1 MMANSKSK
9 SELQGFIKNLVED
22 YVQQHDWR
30 VHENSNLGYSFQGL
44 FNHLASSIQ
53 ARYWLNEIYPKE
65 IADAHRNADFHI
77 HDLGMLTTY
86 CCGWDLKDLLLRG
99 FTGVP
104 GKVSSAPAKHF
115 HAALGQAVNFLYT
128 LQNEAAGAQAF
139 SSFDTLLAPFIYYDN
154 LTEKE
159 VEQGLQEFI
168 YNMNV
173 PTRHGGQAP
182 FTNVTMDL
190 VASGSLAKEAVII
203 GGKVMDKTY
212 GDFQEQMDMI
222 NYYFAKI
229 MYEGDAEGRVFTWPI
244 PTYNITKDFDWDNPN
259 LEYVWKMTAKY
270 GIPYFSNFVNSD
282 MSPDDV
288 RSMCCR
294 LRIDNRELKKR
305 GGGLFGSNPLTGSVG
320 VVTINLPR
328 IGYTSKTKKEFYE
341 KLDKLMDLA
350 RESLIIKRN
359 FLEEG
364 MLRGLYPYSRVYL
377 SDIYKRF
384 GEYWK
389 NHFNTIGLNGMNEA
403 CMNFLGKEYDLTTE
417 EGQQFALEVMDHMRD
432 RIREYQERDNQIY
445 NLEASPAEG
454 ATYRFAKADKARWPD
469 IIVANE
475 EAVQNEGAEPYYTN
489 SSQLPVDAT
498 DDIFEAMD
506 LQDDLQCKYTGGTV
520 FHIFLGEK
528 LPSVESVK
536 SLVKKIVYKYS
547 MPYFSITPTFSVCP
561 IHGYIP
567 GEHEFCPICD
577 RELENEN
584 KEN

>member
-1 MMANSKSK
+1 MSV
-9 SELQGFIKNLVED
+9 KNKKEIDQFVKDLVED
-22 YVQQHDWR
+22 YMFQDDWR
-30 VHENSNLGYSFQGL
+30 VNENSNLSFSFQGL
-44 FNHLASSIQ
+44 FNHLSSSIQ
-53 ARYWLNEIYPKE
+53 ARYWLSEIYPEE
-65 IADAHRNADFHI
+65 ISEAHKNADLHI

-86 CCGWDLKDLLLRG
+86 CCGWDLKDLLMRG

-115 HAALGQAVNFLYT
+115 RAALGQAVNFLYT

-154 LTEKE
+154 LSERE
-159 VEQGLQEFI
+159 VEQALQEFI

-173 PTRHGGQAP
+173 PTRHGGQTP
-182 FTNVTMDL
+182 FTNITMDL
-190 VASGSLAKEAVII
+190 KATGSVAKEAVII

-320 VVTINLPR
+320 VVTINMPR
-328 IGYTSKTKKEFYE
+328 IAYTSKNKKEIYS
-341 KLDKLMDLA
+341 KLDRLMDLA
-350 RESLIIKRN
+350 RESLLIKRK
-359 FLEEG
+359 FIEEG
-364 MLRGLYPYSRVYL
+364 MKHNLYPYSKVYL

-403 CMNFLGKEYDLTTE
+403 CMNFLGEKYDLTTE
-417 EGQQFALEVMDHMRD
+417 EGQRFALEVMDHMRD

-445 NLEASPAEG
+445 NLEASPAES
-454 ATYRFAKADKARWPD
+454 ATYRFAKSDKARWPD

-475 EAVQNEGAEPYYTN
+475 EAVKESGAEPYYTN
-489 SSQLPVDAT
+489 STQLPVDAT

-520 FHIFLGEK
+520 FHVFLGEK

-577 RELENEN
+577 RELETNES
-584 KEN
+584 